1 MRPVAVL
8 IALMSLLGM
17 GLVLGADAYGAEAGP
32 AKRLMTEQ
40 EIAAEKFFA
49 SLEAALAEKFFDA
62 RKRPVIR
69 VAVFDF
75 TDEKGNGVGA
85 GKELADK
92 ITRRLRLQSQFEVVS
107 QNSIQHFLALNGM
120 NTMGRLDAATFSNL
134 RRRMNTLDP
143 GHGIQALVT
152 GEVQK
157 GVSRN
162 LRVTASLYDF
172 EAPLGAL
179 EKEKNLLD
187 LRQVLAEI
195 PYPTEKALQEA
206 TEVTVPN
213 LNRELKEG
221 RIVVLANTRGNQLL
235 GTPQIE
241 TFGVDREFP
250 WEKSPYVLMVG
261 KEEVMMPGEIRVGLD
276 HLVLSPL
283 EFRKNSAER
292 LEYSFLH
299 GRLGTNE
306 IYFDEPVPAKA
317 YRLVTSFLDLKTNQ
331 TYSEQG
337 EIQIHPEATTVVVL
351 SYYVPSEKE
360 RMRNKQIP
368 GIQVYQ
374 LFGKG
379 LEFLPKR

>member
-17 GLVLGADAYGAEAGP
+17 GLFIGADGYGAEPGP
-32 AKRLMTEQ
+32 AKRLPTEQ

-49 SLEAALAEKFFDA
+49 ALEASLAEKFFDA
-62 RKRPVIR
+62 RKRPVVR

-75 TDEKGNGVGA
+75 TDGKGNGVGA
-85 GKELADK
+85 GRELAEK
-92 ITRRLRLQSQFEVVS
+92 ITKRLRQQSQFEVVS
-107 QNSIQHFLALNGM
+107 QNKLQRFLALNGM
-120 NTMGRLDAATFSNL
+120 NTIGKLDASAFANL

-143 GHGIQALVT
+143 GHGIQALVS

-157 GVSRN
+157 GMSRN

-179 EKEKNLLD
+179 ERERNLLD
-187 LRQVLAEI
+187 VRQVQAEI

-221 RIVVLANTRGNQLL
+221 RLVVLANTRGNHLL
-235 GTPQIE
+235 GTPQLQA
-241 TFGVDREFP
+241 FGVDQDFP
-250 WEKSPYVLMVG
+250 WDKTPYVLLVG
-261 KEEVMMPGEIRVGLD
+261 KEEVTMPGEIRVGLD

-299 GRLGTNE
+299 GRFGTNE
-306 IYFDEPVPAKA
+306 TYFDEPVPADS
-317 YRLVTSFLDLKTNQ
+317 YGVVTSFLDLKTNE
-331 TYSEQG
+331 TYSEQAKV
-337 EIQIHPEATTVVVL
+337 QVHPDATTVVVL
-351 SYYVPSEKE
+351 SFYVPSEKE
-360 RMRNKQIP
+360 RIRNKQVP
-368 GIQVYQ
+368 GIQIYQ